1 MNRSFILTPRDIHFS
16 YNIIEALCL
25 VASLNN
31 CRKPSSGDLDQRLK
45 ELKPTGSYVRL
56 PLPVQKPRNFSGWGK
71 GRGKREV
78 GGGGWGIVPR
88 DLSEPLKGCK
98 DRYLDH
104 SRLLLFKQHSE
115 REKKLN
121 HSKRRSP
128 L

>member
-1 MNRSFILTPRDIHFS
+1 MD
-16 YNIIEALCL
+16 
-25 VASLNN
+25 
-31 CRKPSSGDLDQRLK
+31 G
-45 ELKPTGSYVRL
+45 
-56 PLPVQKPRNFSGWGK
+56 GK
-71 GRGKREV
+71 GGGKEKW
-78 GGGGWGIVPR
+78 GGGWGIVPR

-121 HSKRRSP
+121 HSKRRDP